1 MIKYC
6 YDKWR
11 DNCEKLLEKLKSDTN
26 LSTCNYKYLVQLVVK
41 YILNNGF
48 DEDSWDLYE
57 DGWSANKITE
67 IDNGEY
73 QGTLLFLI
81 PKNCYQPSQTEYL
94 MTYVN
99 YGSCSY
105 CDTLQSIQCGWNYDD
120 APEDWHYDDPPTE
133 AQVKDFFILCRDL
146 VMHMIRPY
154 NWNDDENFKT
164 VEF

>member
-6 YDKWR
+6 YNKWR
-11 DNCEKLLEKLKSDTN
+11 DNSEKLLEKLKSDTS
-26 LSTCNYKYLVQLVVK
+26 LSTCDYKYLVQLVVK

-48 DEDSWDLYE
+48 DEDSWGLIG
-57 DGWSANKITE
+57 DGWSADRVTE

-81 PKNCYQPSQTEYL
+81 PENCYQPSHTEYL
-94 MTYVN
+94 MTYVD

-105 CDTLQSIQCGWNYDD
+105 CDTLQSIQCGWDYG
-120 APEDWHYDDPPTE
+120 DPPTE
-133 AQVKDFFILCRDL
+133 AQVKDFFTLCRDL
-146 VMHMIRPY
+146 VMHMIKPY
-154 NWNDDENFKT
+154 NLNDDENFKI